1 MSSMVEKKM
10 YGERIA
16 SDILDKIKID
26 ELELEG
32 KLTEMGNGKPEEIKG
47 LKEYSIS
54 ELKGKRIKLLN
65 GPEKVTLMMH
75 LVNKQVS
82 EMDQL
87 MTNVLENC
95 ENEFYM
101 TYKVSHHHS

>member
-1 MSSMVEKKM
+1 MDSKVEKRM

-16 SDILDKIKID
+16 SDILDTIKID
-26 ELELEG
+26 ELDIEG
-32 KLTEMGNGKPEEIKG
+32 KLTEMRGKPEEIKG

-101 TYKVSHHHS
+101 TYKVSKCS